1 MRKESI
7 HEYCQGHGKGSWKK
21 NIWSETQLADNGV
34 ENVQTDYRNVYGTHK
49 MMTRLILS
57 RHCPMSMERG

>member
-1 MRKESI
+1 MNIVKGMEKV
-7 HEYCQGHGKGSWKK
+7 HGKMYALTR
-21 NIWSETQLADNGV
+21 NLPAICDGV

-57 RHCPMSMERG
+57 RHYCPITMERG